1 MRIYKSYSLLLL
13 FLLFTACSQK
23 KNEEITTKEVI
34 KVKTPGAE
42 NTTLELAGF
51 DVEYLSIVL
60 PDSIYTG
67 VIDNLKSFGDY
78 IFLHNSTQTKTITIT
93 DLKGNFVGQL
103 KRIGQ
108 GPEEYSYIDAFTYD
122 EKKKELIIY
131 DRNLRRLST
140 YSVPGL
146 DFVSS
151 KRIDKYIMNMESIDS
166 DLFMI
171 VSEEQVDAFNYEG
184 VLLVN
189 SKGELVS
196 KMDIDANI
204 ASMEISYPNT
214 VSIINGDVYYAHP
227 HEITTIYKI
236 NKDGPEEEFKINFGD
251 NGIPEKYWGRTE
263 AEDFESALE
272 EGNKATWVQHF
283 TLNNNT
289 AAFWYMY
296 IEPDNRQLAVYNRK
310 TKEVKS
316 YEQFMIEGTDI
327 VLPYPTGTINDK
339 FVSILYGDEIEP
351 NDVHGNPTLFKAI
364 SENNTEQGLT
374 FIVYKPKK

>member
-93 DLKGNFVGQL
+93 DLKGNFV
-103 KRIGQ
+103 GQ